1 MAFMNLVITLKMIS
15 LTLSRSADT
24 PQRSIEA
31 KSEAVAEAEAD
42 QALDSEIIQMIANS
56 ISAL

>member
-1 MAFMNLVITLKMIS
+1 MNLVITLRMIS